1 MSYNPDSWV
10 VLKITSPGHGTVYKI
25 LAGWYGGYQ
34 NGDSWK
40 INSCIIKVEIDPT
53 DNFYLVSGW
62 SGSVYK
68 CNKKL
73 ERMSGIMAMI
83 YQNYADK
90 FAEDPEKYGAIEIIS
105 MEDYLNT
112 TIDINSNT

>member
-1 MSYNPDSWV
+1 
-10 VLKITSPGHGTVYKI
+10 
-25 LAGWYGGYQ
+25 
-34 NGDSWK
+34 
-40 INSCIIKVEIDPT
+40 
-53 DNFYLVSGW
+53 
-62 SGSVYK
+62 
-68 CNKKL
+68 
-73 ERMSGIMAMI
+73 MI